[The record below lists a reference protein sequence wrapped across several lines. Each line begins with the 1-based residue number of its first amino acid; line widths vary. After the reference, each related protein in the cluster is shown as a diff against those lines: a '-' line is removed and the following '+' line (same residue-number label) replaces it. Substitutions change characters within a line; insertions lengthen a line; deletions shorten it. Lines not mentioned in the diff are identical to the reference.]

1 MATSWFGGISL
12 GLASEFRDFITK
24 GNVIDLAVAVVMGV
38 AFNSVVTA
46 FVSDIITPLIGV
58 AGHYDFS
65 ALNYTI
71 NGSAFQVGLFINQL
85 ISFIIMASVVFF
97 LVVRPVHKPY
107 DSKKKPAGTK
117 TCPECLSAIPEKA
130 TRCAFC
136 TSKLKA

>member
-1 MATSWFGGISL
+1 M

-71 NGSAFQVGLFINQL
+71 NGSAFQIGLL
-85 ISFIIMASVVFF
+85 
-97 LVVRPVHKPY
+97 HKPAHKLHNNGLGGLLPG
-107 DSKKKPAGTK
+107 SEAGAQA
-117 TCPECLSAIPEKA
+117 L
-130 TRCAFC
+130 
-136 TSKLKA
+136 